1 MLLVDPHDF
10 PNQLYYLLNEEVLP
24 IVLSTHS

>member
-10 PNQLYYLLNEEVLP
+10 PNQLCYLLSEEVLP
-24 IVLSTHS
+24 IVLSAHT